1 VEGCTTCRKQKEA
14 VGSQRQLTTGQVVL
28 TDFLVESIRGK
39 KKGKNGVCLDD
50 FKKESVA
57 GWLKDN
63 LHWRVTDV
71 S

>member
-1 VEGCTTCRKQKEA
+1 
-14 VGSQRQLTTGQVVL
+14 LTTGQVVL

-50 FKKESVA
+50 FKKENVA